1 MTEFTVTGIRYQF
14 PAELT
19 YEERTEAAKQYVASL
34 QKGTPVVLVAEP
46 ENPMDANA
54 IAVYID
60 YERMGYI
67 DKEETHVVRTLLDE
81 NQQCDALVERNDGHI
96 TLFVTIPGAA
106 EKAHVMNSRP
116 RILPASPLGEEV
128 RMPFTKAES
137 TLQLVAT
144 RLLKTELKQENLQE
158 LLKLSARYVSLLKLS
173 ICHDDCIWLNS
184 IRKKLDKVELLSK
197 EWAMTKEEA
206 ELLSDVYK
214 KVRACA
220 GDMHRTSDHWPERV
234 FKQHLNT
241 IRGDKAITGHLFNKY
256 CQTFLSG
263 KDFAEAD
270 KQRMNLELERLRLW
284 LQEMP
289 WSELRNPEDLDAM
302 ALKVNYLGLSRT
314 ELYDLFSVILLVEK
328 LDEIL
333 DGGSFSM
340 EEVTEQ
346 LLPIFYND
354 RVAVRDFLSNCLNR
368 KPQEITKQVYEL
380 VQKRVISDISA
391 HRPLWQVLH
400 DYDIYEKTESNWND
414 QLKKE
419 SIRNK
424 K

>member
-67 DKEETHVVRTLLDE
+67 DKEETPMVHTLLDE

-96 TLFVTIPGAA
+96 TLFLTIPGAA
-106 EKAHVMNSRP
+106 EKPHVMNSRP
-116 RILPASPLGEEV
+116 RILPPSPLGEEV

-144 RLLKTELKQENLQE
+144 RLLKTEPKQENLQQ
-158 LLKLSARYVSLLKLS
+158 LLSLSARYVSLLKLS
-173 ICHDDCIWLNS
+173 ICHDDCVWLNS
-184 IRKKLDKVELLSK
+184 IRKKLDKVNLLSR
-197 EWAMTKEEA
+197 EWTMTKEQA
-206 ELLSDVYK
+206 DTLNDIYK

-234 FKQHLNT
+234 FKQQLST
-241 IRGDKAITGHLFNKY
+241 IRGDKSITGHLFSKY

-270 KQRMNLELERLRLW
+270 KQKMNLELERLHLW

-289 WSELRNPEDLDAM
+289 WSELRNPADLDAM

-314 ELYDLFSVILLVEK
+314 ELYDLFCVILIVEK

-333 DGGSFSM
+333 DGGSFCM

-346 LLPIFYND
+346 LLPIFYNNKA
-354 RVAVRDFLSNCLNR
+354 AVRDFLSNCLRMKSTQITEMVNR
-368 KPQEITKQVYEL
+368 L
-380 VQKRVISDISA
+380 VKDRVISDQSKG
-391 HRPLWQVLH
+391 RDLWQVLH
-400 DYDIYEKTESNWND
+400 DYGIYTKTESNWNMRV
-414 QLKKE
+414 K
-419 SIRNK
+419 
-424 K
+424 

>member
-14 PAELT
+14 PSELT
-19 YEERTEAAKQYVASL
+19 YEERTEAARQYVASL
-34 QKGTPVVLVAEP
+34 RKGTPVVLVAEP

-67 DKEETHVVRTLLDE
+67 DKEETPMVHTLLDE

-96 TLFVTIPGAA
+96 TLFLTIPGAA
-106 EKAHVMNSRP
+106 EKPHVMNSRP
-116 RILPASPLGEEV
+116 RILPPSPLGEEV

-144 RLLKTELKQENLQE
+144 RLLKTEPKQENLQQ
-158 LLKLSARYVSLLKLS
+158 LLSLSARYVSLLKLS
-173 ICHDDCIWLNS
+173 ICHDDCVWLNS
-184 IRKKLDKVELLSK
+184 IRKKLDKVNLLSR
-197 EWAMTKEEA
+197 EWTMTKEQA
-206 ELLSDVYK
+206 DTLNDVYK

-234 FKQHLNT
+234 FKQQLST
-241 IRGDKAITGHLFNKY
+241 IRGDKSITGHLFSKY

-270 KQRMNLELERLRLW
+270 KQKMNLELERLHLW

-289 WSELRNPEDLDAM
+289 WSELRNPADLDAM

-314 ELYDLFSVILLVEK
+314 ELYDLFCVILIVEK

-333 DGGSFSM
+333 DGGSFCM

-346 LLPIFYND
+346 LLPIFYNNKA
-354 RVAVRDFLSNCLNR
+354 AVRDFLSNCLRMKSTQITDMVNR
-368 KPQEITKQVYEL
+368 L
-380 VQKRVISDISA
+380 VKDRVISDQSKG
-391 HRPLWQVLH
+391 RDLWQVLH
-400 DYDIYEKTESNWND
+400 DYGIYTKTESNWNMRV
-414 QLKKE
+414 K
-419 SIRNK
+419 
-424 K
+424 

>member
-314 ELYDLFSVILLVEK
+314 ELYDLFSVNLLVEK

-340 EEVTEQ
+340 EEVTGQ

-354 RVAVRDFLSNCLNR
+354 RVAVRDFLSNCLKMKSTQITDMVNR
-368 KPQEITKQVYEL
+368 L
-380 VQKRVISDISA
+380 VKDRVISDQSKG
-391 HRPLWQVLH
+391 RDLWQVLH
-400 DYDIYEKTESNWND
+400 DYGIYTKTESNWNMRV
-414 QLKKE
+414 K
-419 SIRNK
+419 
-424 K
+424 

>member
-14 PAELT
+14 PSELT

-67 DKEETHVVRTLLDE
+67 DKEETPMVHTLLDE

-96 TLFVTIPGAA
+96 TLFLTIPGAA
-106 EKAHVMNSRP
+106 EKPHVMNSRP
-116 RILPASPLGEEV
+116 RILPPSPLGEEV

-144 RLLKTELKQENLQE
+144 RLLKTEPKQENLQQ
-158 LLKLSARYVSLLKLS
+158 LLSLSARYVSLLKLS
-173 ICHDDCIWLNS
+173 ICHDDCVWLNS
-184 IRKKLDKVELLSK
+184 IRKKLDKVNLLSR
-197 EWAMTKEEA
+197 EWTMTKEQA
-206 ELLSDVYK
+206 DTLNDIYK

-234 FKQHLNT
+234 FKQQLST
-241 IRGDKAITGHLFNKY
+241 IRGDKSITGHLFSKY

-270 KQRMNLELERLRLW
+270 KQKMNLELERLHLW

-289 WSELRNPEDLDAM
+289 WSELRNPADLDAM

-314 ELYDLFSVILLVEK
+314 ELYDLFCVILIVEK
-328 LDEIL
+328 LDETL
-333 DGGSFSM
+333 DGGSFCM

-346 LLPIFYND
+346 LLPIFYNNKA
-354 RVAVRDFLSNCLNR
+354 AVRDFLSNCLRMKSTQITEMVNR
-368 KPQEITKQVYEL
+368 L
-380 VQKRVISDISA
+380 VKDRVISDQSKG
-391 HRPLWQVLH
+391 RDLWQVLH
-400 DYDIYEKTESNWND
+400 DYGIYTKTESNWNMRV
-414 QLKKE
+414 K
-419 SIRNK
+419 
-424 K
+424 

>member
-14 PAELT
+14 PAEWS

-67 DKEETHVVRTLLDE
+67 DKEETPMVHTLLDE

-96 TLFVTIPGAA
+96 TLFLTIPGAA
-106 EKAHVMNSRP
+106 EKPHVMNSRP
-116 RILPASPLGEEV
+116 RILPPSPLGEEV

-144 RLLKTELKQENLQE
+144 RLLKTEPKQENLQQ
-158 LLKLSARYVSLLKLS
+158 LLSLSARYVSLLKLS
-173 ICHDDCIWLNS
+173 ICHDDCVWLNS
-184 IRKKLDKVELLSK
+184 IRKKLDKVNLLSR
-197 EWAMTKEEA
+197 EWTMTKEQA
-206 ELLSDVYK
+206 DTLNDIYK

-234 FKQHLNT
+234 FKQQLST
-241 IRGDKAITGHLFNKY
+241 IRGDKSITGHLFSKY

-270 KQRMNLELERLRLW
+270 KQKMNLELERLHLW

-289 WSELRNPEDLDAM
+289 WSELRNPADLDAM

-314 ELYDLFSVILLVEK
+314 ELYDLFCVILIVEK
-328 LDEIL
+328 LDETL

-346 LLPIFYND
+346 LLPIFYNNKA
-354 RVAVRDFLSNCLNR
+354 AVRDFLSNCLRMKSTQITDMVNR
-368 KPQEITKQVYEL
+368 L
-380 VQKRVISDISA
+380 VKDRVISDQSKG
-391 HRPLWQVLH
+391 RDLWQVLH
-400 DYDIYEKTESNWND
+400 DYGIYTKTESNWNMRV
-414 QLKKE
+414 K
-419 SIRNK
+419 
-424 K
+424 

>member
-67 DKEETHVVRTLLDE
+67 DKEETPMVHTLLDE

-96 TLFVTIPGAA
+96 TLFLTIPGAA
-106 EKAHVMNSRP
+106 EKPHVMNSRP
-116 RILPASPLGEEV
+116 RILPPSPLGEEV

-144 RLLKTELKQENLQE
+144 RLLKTEPKQENLQQ
-158 LLKLSARYVSLLKLS
+158 LLSLSARYVSLLKLS
-173 ICHDDCIWLNS
+173 ICHDDCVWLNS
-184 IRKKLDKVELLSK
+184 IRKKLDKVNLLSR
-197 EWAMTKEEA
+197 EWTMTKEQA
-206 ELLSDVYK
+206 DTLNDIYK

-234 FKQHLNT
+234 FKQQLST
-241 IRGDKAITGHLFNKY
+241 IRGDKSITGHLFSKY

-270 KQRMNLELERLRLW
+270 KQKMNLELERLHLW

-289 WSELRNPEDLDAM
+289 WSELRNPADLDAM

-314 ELYDLFSVILLVEK
+314 ELYDLFCVILIVEK
-328 LDEIL
+328 LDETL

-346 LLPIFYND
+346 LLPIFYNNKA
-354 RVAVRDFLSNCLNR
+354 AVRDFLSNCLRMKSTQITEMVNR
-368 KPQEITKQVYEL
+368 L
-380 VQKRVISDISA
+380 VKDRVISDQSKG
-391 HRPLWQVLH
+391 RDLWQVLH
-400 DYDIYEKTESNWND
+400 DYGIYTKTESNWNMRV
-414 QLKKE
+414 K
-419 SIRNK
+419 
-424 K
+424 

>member
-14 PAELT
+14 PAELS

-60 YERMGYI
+60 YERIGYI
-67 DKEETHVVRTLLDE
+67 DKEETPVVHTLLDE

-96 TLFVTIPGAA
+96 TLFLTIPGAT
-106 EKAHVMNSRP
+106 EKPHVMNSRP
-116 RILPASPLGEEV
+116 RILPPSPLGEEV

-144 RLLKTELKQENLQE
+144 RLLKTEQKQENLQE
-158 LLKLSARYVSLLKLS
+158 LLRLSARYVSLLKLS
-173 ICHDDCIWLNS
+173 ICHDDCVWLNS
-184 IRKKLDKVELLSK
+184 IRKKLDKLNLLSK
-197 EWAMTKEEA
+197 EWTMTKEQA
-206 ELLSDVYK
+206 DTLNDIYIT
-214 KVRACA
+214 VRACA

-234 FKQHLNT
+234 FRQQLST
-241 IRGDKAITGHLFNKY
+241 IRSDKSLTHHLFGKY

-270 KQRMNLELERLRLW
+270 KQQMNLELERLRLW
-284 LQEMP
+284 LQELP
-289 WSELRNPEDLDAM
+289 WSELRNPADLDAM

-314 ELYDLFSVILLVEK
+314 ELYDLFCVILIVEQ
-328 LDEIL
+328 LDERL

-340 EEVTEQ
+340 EEVAER

-354 RVAVRDFLSNCLNR
+354 KAAVRDFLSTCLRMKSTQITDVVNR
-368 KPQEITKQVYEL
+368 L
-380 VQKRVISDISA
+380 VKERVISDRSKG
-391 HRPLWQVLH
+391 RDLWQVLH
-400 DYDIYEKTESNWND
+400 DYGIYDKTESNWNMRV
-414 QLKKE
+414 K
-419 SIRNK
+419 
-424 K
+424 

>member
-14 PAELT
+14 PSELT

-34 QKGTPVVLVAEP
+34 RKGTPVVLVAEP

-67 DKEETHVVRTLLDE
+67 DKEETPMVHTLLDE

-96 TLFVTIPGAA
+96 TLFLTIPGAA
-106 EKAHVMNSRP
+106 EKPHVMNSRP
-116 RILPASPLGEEV
+116 RILPPSPLGEEV

-144 RLLKTELKQENLQE
+144 RLLKTEPKQENLQQ
-158 LLKLSARYVSLLKLS
+158 LLSLSARYVSLLKLS
-173 ICHDDCIWLNS
+173 ICHDDCVWLNS
-184 IRKKLDKVELLSK
+184 IRKKLDKVSLLSG
-197 EWAMTKEEA
+197 EWTMTKEQA
-206 ELLSDVYK
+206 DTLNDIYK

-234 FKQHLNT
+234 FKQQLST
-241 IRGDKAITGHLFNKY
+241 IRGDKSITGHLFSKY

-270 KQRMNLELERLRLW
+270 KQRMNLELERLHLW

-289 WSELRNPEDLDAM
+289 WSELRNPADLDAM

-314 ELYDLFSVILLVEK
+314 ELYDLFCVILIVEK

-333 DGGSFSM
+333 DGGSFCM
-340 EEVTEQ
+340 EEVTGQ
-346 LLPIFYND
+346 LLPIFYNNKA
-354 RVAVRDFLSNCLNR
+354 AVRDFLSNCLRMKSTQITDMVNR
-368 KPQEITKQVYEL
+368 L
-380 VQKRVISDISA
+380 VKDRVISDQSKG
-391 HRPLWQVLH
+391 RDLWQVLH
-400 DYDIYEKTESNWND
+400 DYGIYTKTESNWNMRV
-414 QLKKE
+414 K
-419 SIRNK
+419 
-424 K
+424 

>member
-14 PAELT
+14 PSELT
-19 YEERTEAAKQYVASL
+19 YEERTEAARQYVASL
-34 QKGTPVVLVAEP
+34 RKGTPVVLVAEP

-67 DKEETHVVRTLLDE
+67 DKEETPMVHTLLDE

-96 TLFVTIPGAA
+96 TLFLTIPGAA
-106 EKAHVMNSRP
+106 EKPHVMNSRP
-116 RILPASPLGEEV
+116 RILPPSPLGEEV

-144 RLLKTELKQENLQE
+144 RLLKTEPKQENLQQ
-158 LLKLSARYVSLLKLS
+158 LLSLSARYVSLLKLS
-173 ICHDDCIWLNS
+173 ICHDDCVWLNS
-184 IRKKLDKVELLSK
+184 IRKKLDKVNLLSR
-197 EWAMTKEEA
+197 EWTMTKEQA
-206 ELLSDVYK
+206 DTLNDIYK

-234 FKQHLNT
+234 FKQQLST
-241 IRGDKAITGHLFNKY
+241 IRGDKSITGHLFSKY

-270 KQRMNLELERLRLW
+270 KQKMNLELERLHLW

-289 WSELRNPEDLDAM
+289 WSELRNPADLDAM

-314 ELYDLFSVILLVEK
+314 ELYDLFCVILIVEK
-328 LDEIL
+328 LDETL
-333 DGGSFSM
+333 DGGSFSV
-340 EEVTEQ
+340 EEVTGQ
-346 LLPIFYND
+346 LLPIFYNNKA
-354 RVAVRDFLSNCLNR
+354 AVRDFLGNCLR
-368 KPQEITKQVYEL
+368 MKSTQITDMVNSL
-380 VQKRVISDISA
+380 VKDRVISDQSKG
-391 HRPLWQVLH
+391 RDLWQVLH
-400 DYDIYEKTESNWND
+400 DYGIYTKTESNWNMRV
-414 QLKKE
+414 K
-419 SIRNK
+419 
-424 K
+424 

>member
-14 PAELT
+14 PAEMS
-19 YEERTEAAKQYVASL
+19 YEERTEAAKQYVAGL

-67 DKEETHVVRTLLDE
+67 DKEETPVVHTLLDE

-96 TLFVTIPGAA
+96 TLFLTIPGAA
-106 EKAHVMNSRP
+106 EKPHVMNSRP
-116 RILPASPLGEEV
+116 RILPPSPLGEEV

-144 RLLKTELKQENLQE
+144 RLLKTGPKQENLQQ
-158 LLKLSARYVSLLKLS
+158 LLSLSARYVSLLKLS
-173 ICHDDCIWLNS
+173 ICHDDCVWLNS
-184 IRKKLDKVELLSK
+184 IRKKLDNVEQLSK
-197 EWAMTKEEA
+197 EWAMTKAEA
-206 ELLSDVYK
+206 ELLADVCK

-220 GDMHRTSDHWPERV
+220 GDMHRTSEHWPERV
-234 FKQHLNT
+234 FIQQLNT
-241 IRGDKAITGHLFNKY
+241 IRDDKAITNHLYAKY

-263 KDFAEAD
+263 KDFGEAD
-270 KQRMNLELERLRLW
+270 KQKMNLELERLRLW

-314 ELYDLFSVILLVEK
+314 ELYDLYCVILIVER
-328 LDEIL
+328 LDETL

-346 LLPIFYND
+346 LLPIFYSNK
-354 RVAVRDFLSNCLNR
+354 VAVRDFLSNCLRMKSTHITDMVNR
-368 KPQEITKQVYEL
+368 L
-380 VQKRVISDISA
+380 VKDRVISDQSKG
-391 HRPLWQVLH
+391 RDLWQVLH
-400 DYDIYEKTESNWND
+400 DYGIYTKTESNWNMRV
-414 QLKKE
+414 K
-419 SIRNK
+419 
-424 K
+424 

>member
-14 PAELT
+14 PSELT
-19 YEERTEAAKQYVASL
+19 YEERTEAARQYVASL

-60 YERMGYI
+60 YERIGYI
-67 DKEETHVVRTLLDE
+67 DKEETPVVHTLLDE

-96 TLFVTIPGAA
+96 TLFLTIPGAA
-106 EKAHVMNSRP
+106 EKPHVMNSRP
-116 RILPASPLGEEV
+116 RILPPSPLGEEV

-144 RLLKTELKQENLQE
+144 RLLKTEPKQENLQQ
-158 LLKLSARYVSLLKLS
+158 LLSLSARYVSLLKLS
-173 ICHDDCIWLNS
+173 ICHDDCVWLNS
-184 IRKKLDKVELLSK
+184 IRKKLDKVNLLSR
-197 EWAMTKEEA
+197 EWTMTKEQA
-206 ELLSDVYK
+206 DTLNDIYK

-234 FKQHLNT
+234 FKQQLST
-241 IRGDKAITGHLFNKY
+241 IRGDKSITGHLFSKY

-270 KQRMNLELERLRLW
+270 KQKMNLELERLHLW

-289 WSELRNPEDLDAM
+289 WSELRNPADLDAM

-314 ELYDLFSVILLVEK
+314 ELYDLFCVILIVEK
-328 LDEIL
+328 LDETL
-333 DGGSFSM
+333 DGGSFCM
-340 EEVTEQ
+340 EEVTGQ
-346 LLPIFYND
+346 LLPIFYNNKA
-354 RVAVRDFLSNCLNR
+354 AVRDFLSNCLRMKSTQITDMVNR
-368 KPQEITKQVYEL
+368 L
-380 VQKRVISDISA
+380 VKDRVISDQSKG
-391 HRPLWQVLH
+391 RDLWQVLH
-400 DYDIYEKTESNWND
+400 DYGIYTKTESNWNMRV
-414 QLKKE
+414 K
-419 SIRNK
+419 
-424 K
+424 

>member
-60 YERMGYI
+60 YERIGYI
-67 DKEETHVVRTLLDE
+67 DKEETPVVHTLLDE

-116 RILPASPLGEEV
+116 RILPPSPLGEEV

-173 ICHDDCIWLNS
+173 ICHDDCVWLNS
-184 IRKKLDKVELLSK
+184 IRKKLDKLNLLSK
-197 EWAMTKEEA
+197 EWTMTQQQA
-206 ELLSDVYK
+206 DTLDDIYT

-234 FKQHLNT
+234 FKQQLST
-241 IRGDKAITGHLFNKY
+241 IRSDKSMTHHLFGKY

-270 KQRMNLELERLRLW
+270 KQQMNLELERLRLW
-284 LQEMP
+284 LQELP
-289 WSELRNPEDLDAM
+289 WSELRNPADLDDM

-314 ELYDLFSVILLVEK
+314 ELYDLFCVILIVEQ
-328 LDEIL
+328 LDERL

-340 EEVTEQ
+340 EEVAER

-354 RVAVRDFLSNCLNR
+354 KAAVRDFLSTCLRMKSTQITDVVNR
-368 KPQEITKQVYEL
+368 L
-380 VQKRVISDISA
+380 VKERVISDRSKG
-391 HRPLWQVLH
+391 RDLWQVLH
-400 DYDIYEKTESNWND
+400 DYGIYDKTESNWNMRV
-414 QLKKE
+414 K
-419 SIRNK
+419 
-424 K
+424 

>member
-14 PAELT
+14 PSELT
-19 YEERTEAAKQYVASL
+19 YEERTEAARQYVASL

-60 YERMGYI
+60 YERIGYI
-67 DKEETHVVRTLLDE
+67 DKEETPVVHTLLDE

-96 TLFVTIPGAA
+96 TLFLTIPGAA
-106 EKAHVMNSRP
+106 EKPHVMNSRP
-116 RILPASPLGEEV
+116 RILPPSPLGEEV

-144 RLLKTELKQENLQE
+144 RLLKTEPKQENLQQ
-158 LLKLSARYVSLLKLS
+158 LLSLSARYVSLLKLS
-173 ICHDDCIWLNS
+173 ICHDDCVWLNS
-184 IRKKLDKVELLSK
+184 IRKKLDKVNLLSR
-197 EWAMTKEEA
+197 EWTMTKEQA
-206 ELLSDVYK
+206 DTLNDIYK

-234 FKQHLNT
+234 FKQQLST
-241 IRGDKAITGHLFNKY
+241 IRGDKSITGHLFSKY

-270 KQRMNLELERLRLW
+270 KQKMNLELERLHLW

-289 WSELRNPEDLDAM
+289 WSELRNPADLDAM

-314 ELYDLFSVILLVEK
+314 ELYDLFCVILIVEK
-328 LDEIL
+328 LDETL
-333 DGGSFSM
+333 DGGSFCM
-340 EEVTEQ
+340 EEVTGQ
-346 LLPIFYND
+346 LLPIFYNNKA
-354 RVAVRDFLSNCLNR
+354 AVRDFLSNCLKMKSTQITEMVNR
-368 KPQEITKQVYEL
+368 L
-380 VQKRVISDISA
+380 VKDRVISDQSKG
-391 HRPLWQVLH
+391 RDLWQVLH
-400 DYDIYEKTESNWND
+400 DYGIYTKTESNWNMRV
-414 QLKKE
+414 K
-419 SIRNK
+419 
-424 K
+424 

>member
-1 MTEFTVTGIRYQF
+1 MTYD
-14 PAELT
+14 
-19 YEERTEAAKQYVASL
+19 ERTEAAKKYVAGL

-67 DKEETHVVRTLLDE
+67 DKEETHEVRMLLDE

-96 TLFVTIPGAA
+96 TLFVTVPGAA
-106 EKAHVMNSRP
+106 EKTHVMNSRP

-144 RLLKTELKQENLQE
+144 RLLKTEPKQENLQE
-158 LLKLSARYVSLLKLS
+158 LLKLSGRYVSLLKLS
-173 ICHDDCIWLNS
+173 ICHDDCVWLNS
-184 IRKKLDKVELLSK
+184 IRKKMDKLLPLSK
-197 EWAMTKEEA
+197 EWGMTKEQTTQ
-206 ELLSDVYK
+206 LSDTYK

-234 FKQHLNT
+234 FKQQLNT
-241 IRGDKAITGHLFNKY
+241 IRADKSITNHLYAKY
-256 CQTFLSG
+256 CQTFLAG
-263 KDFAEAD
+263 KDFDEAD
-270 KQRMNLELERLRLW
+270 KQKMNLELERLRLW

-289 WSELRNPEDLDAM
+289 WSELRNHKDLDAM

-314 ELYDLFSVILLVEK
+314 ELYDIFGVILLVEK
-328 LDEIL
+328 LDDIL
-333 DGGSFSM
+333 DGGSFNI
-340 EEVTEQ
+340 EEVTGQ
-346 LLPIFYND
+346 LLPIFYGD
-354 RVAVRDFLSNCLNR
+354 RAAVKDFLQNCLIM
-368 KPQEITKQVYEL
+368 KPTEITSLVYDL
-380 VQKRVISDISA
+380 VQKRVISDKSFQ
-391 HRPLWQVLH
+391 RPLWQVLH
-400 DYDIYEKTESNWND
+400 DYSIYDRTEANWND

-419 SIRNK
+419 SIKNK
-424 K
+424 KKS

>member
-60 YERMGYI
+60 YERIGYI
-67 DKEETHVVRTLLDE
+67 DKEETPVVHTLLDE

-116 RILPASPLGEEV
+116 RILPPSPLGEEV

-144 RLLKTELKQENLQE
+144 RLLKTEPKQENLQE
-158 LLKLSARYVSLLKLS
+158 LLRLSARYVSLLKLS
-173 ICHDDCIWLNS
+173 ICHDDCVWLNS
-184 IRKKLDKVELLSK
+184 IRKKLDKLNLLSK
-197 EWAMTKEEA
+197 EWTMTQQQA
-206 ELLSDVYK
+206 DTLDDIYT

-234 FKQHLNT
+234 FKQQLST
-241 IRGDKAITGHLFNKY
+241 IRSDKSMTHHLFGKY

-270 KQRMNLELERLRLW
+270 KQQMNLELERLRLW
-284 LQEMP
+284 LQELP
-289 WSELRNPEDLDAM
+289 WSELRNPADLDDM

-314 ELYDLFSVILLVEK
+314 ELYDLFCVILIVEQ
-328 LDEIL
+328 LDERL

-340 EEVTEQ
+340 EEVAER

-354 RVAVRDFLSNCLNR
+354 KAAVRDFLSTCLRMKSTQITDVVNR
-368 KPQEITKQVYEL
+368 L
-380 VQKRVISDISA
+380 VKERVISDRSKG
-391 HRPLWQVLH
+391 RDLWQVLH
-400 DYDIYEKTESNWND
+400 DYGIYDKTESNWNMRV
-414 QLKKE
+414 K
-419 SIRNK
+419 
-424 K
+424 

>member
-14 PAELT
+14 PSELT
-19 YEERTEAAKQYVASL
+19 YEERTEAARQYVASL

-67 DKEETHVVRTLLDE
+67 DKEETPMVHTLLDE

-96 TLFVTIPGAA
+96 TLFLTIPGAA
-106 EKAHVMNSRP
+106 EKPHVMNSRP
-116 RILPASPLGEEV
+116 RILPPSPLGEEV

-144 RLLKTELKQENLQE
+144 RLLKTEPKQENLQQ
-158 LLKLSARYVSLLKLS
+158 LLSLSARYVSLLKLS
-173 ICHDDCIWLNS
+173 ICHDDCVWLNS
-184 IRKKLDKVELLSK
+184 IRKKLDKVNLLSR
-197 EWAMTKEEA
+197 EWTMTKEQA
-206 ELLSDVYK
+206 DTLNDIYK

-234 FKQHLNT
+234 FKQQLST
-241 IRGDKAITGHLFNKY
+241 IRGDKSITGHLFSKY

-270 KQRMNLELERLRLW
+270 KQKMNLELERLHLW

-289 WSELRNPEDLDAM
+289 WSELRNPADLDAM

-314 ELYDLFSVILLVEK
+314 ELYDLFCVILIVEK
-328 LDEIL
+328 LDETL
-333 DGGSFSM
+333 DGGSFCM
-340 EEVTEQ
+340 EEVTGQ
-346 LLPIFYND
+346 LLPIFYNNKA
-354 RVAVRDFLSNCLNR
+354 AVRDFLSNCLRMKSTQITDMVNR
-368 KPQEITKQVYEL
+368 L
-380 VQKRVISDISA
+380 VRDRVISDQSKG
-391 HRPLWQVLH
+391 RDLWQVLH
-400 DYDIYEKTESNWND
+400 DYGIYTKTESNWNMRV
-414 QLKKE
+414 K
-419 SIRNK
+419 
-424 K
+424 

>member
-67 DKEETHVVRTLLDE
+67 DKEETPMVHTLLDE

-96 TLFVTIPGAA
+96 TLFLTIPGAA
-106 EKAHVMNSRP
+106 EKPHVMNSRP
-116 RILPASPLGEEV
+116 RILPPSPLGEEV

-144 RLLKTELKQENLQE
+144 RLLKTEPKQENLQQ
-158 LLKLSARYVSLLKLS
+158 LLTLSARYVSLLKLS
-173 ICHDDCIWLNS
+173 ICHDDCVWLNS
-184 IRKKLDKVELLSK
+184 IRKKLDKVNLLSR
-197 EWAMTKEEA
+197 EWTMTKEQA
-206 ELLSDVYK
+206 DTLNDIYK

-234 FKQHLNT
+234 FKQQLST
-241 IRGDKAITGHLFNKY
+241 IRGDKSITGHLFSKY

-270 KQRMNLELERLRLW
+270 KQKMNLELERLHLW

-289 WSELRNPEDLDAM
+289 WSELRNPADLDAM

-314 ELYDLFSVILLVEK
+314 ELYDLFCVILIVEK
-328 LDEIL
+328 LDETL
-333 DGGSFSM
+333 DGGSFCM

-346 LLPIFYND
+346 LLPIFYNNKA
-354 RVAVRDFLSNCLNR
+354 AVRDFLSNCLRMKSTQITEMVNR
-368 KPQEITKQVYEL
+368 L
-380 VQKRVISDISA
+380 VKDRVISDQSKG
-391 HRPLWQVLH
+391 RDLWQVLH
-400 DYDIYEKTESNWND
+400 DYGIYTKTESNWNMRV
-414 QLKKE
+414 K
-419 SIRNK
+419 
-424 K
+424 

>member
-67 DKEETHVVRTLLDE
+67 DKEETPMVHTLLDE

-96 TLFVTIPGAA
+96 TLFLTIPGAA
-106 EKAHVMNSRP
+106 EKPHVMNSRP
-116 RILPASPLGEEV
+116 RILPPSPLGEEV

-144 RLLKTELKQENLQE
+144 RLLKTEPKQENLQQ
-158 LLKLSARYVSLLKLS
+158 LLSLSARYVSLLKLS
-173 ICHDDCIWLNS
+173 ICHDDCVWLNS
-184 IRKKLDKVELLSK
+184 IRKKLDKVNLLSR
-197 EWAMTKEEA
+197 EWTMTKEQA
-206 ELLSDVYK
+206 DTLNDIYK

-234 FKQHLNT
+234 FKQQLST
-241 IRGDKAITGHLFNKY
+241 IRGDKSITGHLFSKY

-270 KQRMNLELERLRLW
+270 KQKMNLELERLHLW

-289 WSELRNPEDLDAM
+289 WSELRNPADLDAM

-314 ELYDLFSVILLVEK
+314 ELYDLFCVILIVEK
-328 LDEIL
+328 LDETL
-333 DGGSFSM
+333 DGGSFCM

-346 LLPIFYND
+346 LLPIFYNNKA
-354 RVAVRDFLSNCLNR
+354 AVRDFLSNCLRMKSTQITDMVNR
-368 KPQEITKQVYEL
+368 L
-380 VQKRVISDISA
+380 VKDRVISDQSKG
-391 HRPLWQVLH
+391 RDLWQVLH
-400 DYDIYEKTESNWND
+400 DYGIYTKTESNWNMRV
-414 QLKKE
+414 K
-419 SIRNK
+419 
-424 K
+424 

>member
-60 YERMGYI
+60 YERIGYI
-67 DKEETHVVRTLLDE
+67 DKEETPVVHTLLDE

-96 TLFVTIPGAA
+96 TLFLTIPGAA

-116 RILPASPLGEEV
+116 RILPPSPLGEEV

-173 ICHDDCIWLNS
+173 ICHDDCVWLNS
-184 IRKKLDKVELLSK
+184 IRKKLDKLNLLSK
-197 EWAMTKEEA
+197 EWTMTQQQA
-206 ELLSDVYK
+206 DTLDDIYT

-234 FKQHLNT
+234 FKQQLST
-241 IRGDKAITGHLFNKY
+241 IRSDKSMTHHLFGKY

-270 KQRMNLELERLRLW
+270 KQQMNLELERLRLW
-284 LQEMP
+284 LQELP
-289 WSELRNPEDLDAM
+289 WSELRNPADLDDM

-314 ELYDLFSVILLVEK
+314 ELYDLFCVILIVEQ
-328 LDEIL
+328 LDERL

-340 EEVTEQ
+340 EEVAER

-354 RVAVRDFLSNCLNR
+354 KAAVRDFLSTCLRMKSTQITDVVNR
-368 KPQEITKQVYEL
+368 L
-380 VQKRVISDISA
+380 VKERVISDRSKG
-391 HRPLWQVLH
+391 RDLWQVLH
-400 DYDIYEKTESNWND
+400 DYGIYDKTESNWNMRV
-414 QLKKE
+414 K
-419 SIRNK
+419 
-424 K
+424 

>member
-14 PAELT
+14 PADMT
-19 YEERTEAAKQYVASL
+19 YDERTEAAKKYVAGL

-67 DKEETHVVRTLLDE
+67 DKEETHEVRMLLDE

-106 EKAHVMNSRP
+106 EKTHVMNSRP

-144 RLLKTELKQENLQE
+144 RLLKTEPKQENLQE
-158 LLKLSARYVSLLKLS
+158 LLKLSVRYVSLLKLS
-173 ICHDDCIWLNS
+173 ICHDDCVWLNS
-184 IRKKLDKVELLSK
+184 IRKKMDKMQLLSK
-197 EWAMTKEEA
+197 EWGMTKGEA
-206 ELLSDVYK
+206 ELLADVIK

-234 FKQHLNT
+234 FKQQLNT
-241 IRGDKAITGHLFNKY
+241 IRADKSITNHLYARY
-256 CQTFLSG
+256 CQTFLGG
-263 KDFAEAD
+263 KDFEEAD
-270 KQRMNLELERLRLW
+270 QMKMNLELERLRLW
-284 LQEMP
+284 LEEMP
-289 WSELRNPEDLDAM
+289 WSELRTPKDLDTM
-302 ALKVNYLGLSRT
+302 ALKVNYLGLSRQEIY
-314 ELYDLFSVILLVEK
+314 ELYSVLLLVEK
-328 LDEIL
+328 LDDIL

-340 EEVTEQ
+340 EEVSEQ
-346 LLPIFYND
+346 LLPIFYSN
-354 RVAVRDFLSNCLNR
+354 RAAVKDFLQNCLKMKQR
-368 KPQEITKQVYEL
+368 QITDMVKRL
-380 VQKRVISDISA
+380 VENRVISDQSKG
-391 HRPLWQVLH
+391 RDLWSILH
-400 DYDIYEKTESNWND
+400 DYGIYTKTEANWNMRI
-414 QLKKE
+414 K
-419 SIRNK
+419 
-424 K
+424 

>member
-60 YERMGYI
+60 YERIGYI
-67 DKEETHVVRTLLDE
+67 DKEETPVVHTLLDE

-116 RILPASPLGEEV
+116 RILPPSPLGEEV

-173 ICHDDCIWLNS
+173 ICHDDCVWLNS
-184 IRKKLDKVELLSK
+184 IRKKLDKLNLLSK
-197 EWAMTKEEA
+197 EWTMTQQQA
-206 ELLSDVYK
+206 DTLDDIYT

-234 FKQHLNT
+234 FKQQLST
-241 IRGDKAITGHLFNKY
+241 IRSDKSMTHHLFGKY

-270 KQRMNLELERLRLW
+270 KQQMNLELERLRLW
-284 LQEMP
+284 LQELP
-289 WSELRNPEDLDAM
+289 WSELRNPADLDDM

-314 ELYDLFSVILLVEK
+314 ELYDLFCVILIVEQ
-328 LDEIL
+328 LDERL

-340 EEVTEQ
+340 EEVAER

-354 RVAVRDFLSNCLNR
+354 KAAVRDFLSTCLRMKSTQITDVVNR
-368 KPQEITKQVYEL
+368 L
-380 VQKRVISDISA
+380 VKERVISDRSKG
-391 HRPLWQVLH
+391 RDLWQVLH
-400 DYDIYEKTESNWND
+400 DYGIYDKTESNWNIWV
-414 QLKKE
+414 K
-419 SIRNK
+419 
-424 K
+424 

>member
-67 DKEETHVVRTLLDE
+67 DKEETPMVHTLLDE

-96 TLFVTIPGAA
+96 TLFLTIPGAA
-106 EKAHVMNSRP
+106 EKPHVMNSRP
-116 RILPASPLGEEV
+116 RILPPSPLGEEV

-144 RLLKTELKQENLQE
+144 RLLKTEPKQENLQQ
-158 LLKLSARYVSLLKLS
+158 LLSLSARYVSLLKLS
-173 ICHDDCIWLNS
+173 ICHDDCVWLNS
-184 IRKKLDKVELLSK
+184 IRKKLDKVNLLSR
-197 EWAMTKEEA
+197 EWTMTKEQA
-206 ELLSDVYK
+206 DTLNDIYK

-234 FKQHLNT
+234 FKQQLST
-241 IRGDKAITGHLFNKY
+241 IRGDKSITGHLFSKY

-270 KQRMNLELERLRLW
+270 KQKMNLELERLHLW

-289 WSELRNPEDLDAM
+289 WSELRNPADLDAM

-314 ELYDLFSVILLVEK
+314 ELYDLFCVILIVEK
-328 LDEIL
+328 LDETL
-333 DGGSFSM
+333 DGGSFCM

-346 LLPIFYND
+346 LLPIFYNNKA
-354 RVAVRDFLSNCLNR
+354 AVRDFLSSCLRMKSTQITEMVNR
-368 KPQEITKQVYEL
+368 L
-380 VQKRVISDISA
+380 VKDRVISDQSKG
-391 HRPLWQVLH
+391 RDLWQVLH
-400 DYDIYEKTESNWND
+400 DYGIYTKTESNWNMRV
-414 QLKKE
+414 K
-419 SIRNK
+419 
-424 K
+424 

>member
-67 DKEETHVVRTLLDE
+67 DKEETPMVHTLLDE

-96 TLFVTIPGAA
+96 TLFLTIPGAA
-106 EKAHVMNSRP
+106 EKPHVMNSRP
-116 RILPASPLGEEV
+116 RILPPSPLGEEV

-144 RLLKTELKQENLQE
+144 RLLKTEPKQENLQQ
-158 LLKLSARYVSLLKLS
+158 LLTLSARYVSLLKLS
-173 ICHDDCIWLNS
+173 ICHDDCVWLNS
-184 IRKKLDKVELLSK
+184 IRKKLDKVNLLSR
-197 EWAMTKEEA
+197 EWTMTKEQA
-206 ELLSDVYK
+206 DTLNDIYK

-234 FKQHLNT
+234 FKQQLST
-241 IRGDKAITGHLFNKY
+241 IRGDKSITGHLFGKY

-270 KQRMNLELERLRLW
+270 KQKMNLELERLHLW

-289 WSELRNPEDLDAM
+289 WSELRNPADLDAM

-314 ELYDLFSVILLVEK
+314 ELYDLFCVILIVEK
-328 LDEIL
+328 LDETL
-333 DGGSFSM
+333 DGGSFCM
-340 EEVTEQ
+340 EEVTGQ
-346 LLPIFYND
+346 LLPIFYNNKA
-354 RVAVRDFLSNCLNR
+354 AVRDFLSNCLKMKSTQITDMVNR
-368 KPQEITKQVYEL
+368 L
-380 VQKRVISDISA
+380 VKDRVISDQSKG
-391 HRPLWQVLH
+391 RDLWQVLH
-400 DYDIYEKTESNWND
+400 DYGIYTKTESNWNMRV
-414 QLKKE
+414 K
-419 SIRNK
+419 
-424 K
+424 

>member
-60 YERMGYI
+60 YERIGYI
-67 DKEETHVVRTLLDE
+67 DKEETPVVHTLLDE

-116 RILPASPLGEEV
+116 RILPPSPLGEEV

-173 ICHDDCIWLNS
+173 ICHDDCVWLNS
-184 IRKKLDKVELLSK
+184 IRKKLDKLNLLSK
-197 EWAMTKEEA
+197 EWTMTQQQA
-206 ELLSDVYK
+206 DTLDDIYT

-234 FKQHLNT
+234 FKQQLST
-241 IRGDKAITGHLFNKY
+241 IRSNKSMTHHLFGKY

-270 KQRMNLELERLRLW
+270 KQQMNLELERLRLW
-284 LQEMP
+284 LQELP
-289 WSELRNPEDLDAM
+289 WSELRNPADLDDM

-314 ELYDLFSVILLVEK
+314 ELYDLFCVILIVEQ
-328 LDEIL
+328 LDERL

-340 EEVTEQ
+340 EEVAER

-354 RVAVRDFLSNCLNR
+354 KAAVRDFLSTCLRMKSTQITDVVNR
-368 KPQEITKQVYEL
+368 L
-380 VQKRVISDISA
+380 VKERVISDRSKG
-391 HRPLWQVLH
+391 RDLWQVLH
-400 DYDIYEKTESNWND
+400 DYGIYDKTESNWNMRV
-414 QLKKE
+414 K
-419 SIRNK
+419 
-424 K
+424 

>member
-14 PAELT
+14 PSELT

-67 DKEETHVVRTLLDE
+67 DKEETPMVHTLLDE

-96 TLFVTIPGAA
+96 TLFLTIPGAA
-106 EKAHVMNSRP
+106 EKPHVMNSRP
-116 RILPASPLGEEV
+116 RILPPSPLGEEV

-144 RLLKTELKQENLQE
+144 RLLKTEPKQENLQQ
-158 LLKLSARYVSLLKLS
+158 LLSLSARYVSLLKLS
-173 ICHDDCIWLNS
+173 ICHDDCVWLNS
-184 IRKKLDKVELLSK
+184 IRKKLDKVNLLSR
-197 EWAMTKEEA
+197 EWTMTKEQA
-206 ELLSDVYK
+206 DTLNDIYK

-234 FKQHLNT
+234 FKQQLST
-241 IRGDKAITGHLFNKY
+241 IRGDKSITGHLFSKY

-270 KQRMNLELERLRLW
+270 KQKMNLELERLHLW

-289 WSELRNPEDLDAM
+289 WSELRNPADLDAM

-314 ELYDLFSVILLVEK
+314 ELYDLFCVILIVEK
-328 LDEIL
+328 LDETL

-346 LLPIFYND
+346 LLPIFYNNKA
-354 RVAVRDFLSNCLNR
+354 AVRDFLSNCLR
-368 KPQEITKQVYEL
+368 MKSTQITDMVKRL
-380 VQKRVISDISA
+380 VKDRVISDQSKG
-391 HRPLWQVLH
+391 RDLWQVLH
-400 DYDIYEKTESNWND
+400 DYGIYTKTESNWNMRV
-414 QLKKE
+414 K
-419 SIRNK
+419 
-424 K
+424 

>member
-14 PAELT
+14 PSELT

-60 YERMGYI
+60 YERIGYI
-67 DKEETHVVRTLLDE
+67 DKEETPVVHTLLDE

-116 RILPASPLGEEV
+116 RILPPSPLGEEV

-173 ICHDDCIWLNS
+173 ICHDDCVWLNS
-184 IRKKLDKVELLSK
+184 IRKKLDKLNLLSK
-197 EWAMTKEEA
+197 EWTMTQQQA
-206 ELLSDVYK
+206 DTLDDIYT

-234 FKQHLNT
+234 FKQQLST
-241 IRGDKAITGHLFNKY
+241 IRSDKSMTHHLFGKY

-270 KQRMNLELERLRLW
+270 KQQMNLELERLRLW
-284 LQEMP
+284 LQELP
-289 WSELRNPEDLDAM
+289 WSELRNPADLDDM

-314 ELYDLFSVILLVEK
+314 ELYDLFCVILIVEQ
-328 LDEIL
+328 LDERL

-340 EEVTEQ
+340 EEVAER

-354 RVAVRDFLSNCLNR
+354 KAAVRDFLSTCLRMKSTQITDVVNR
-368 KPQEITKQVYEL
+368 L
-380 VQKRVISDISA
+380 VKERVISDRSKG
-391 HRPLWQVLH
+391 RDLWQVLH
-400 DYDIYEKTESNWND
+400 DYGIYDKTESNWNMRV
-414 QLKKE
+414 K
-419 SIRNK
+419 
-424 K
+424 

>member
-60 YERMGYI
+60 YERIGYI
-67 DKEETHVVRTLLDE
+67 DKEETPVVHTLLDE

-96 TLFVTIPGAA
+96 TLFLTIPGAT
-106 EKAHVMNSRP
+106 EKPHVMNSRP
-116 RILPASPLGEEV
+116 RILPPSPLGEEV

-144 RLLKTELKQENLQE
+144 RLLKTEPKQENLQE
-158 LLKLSARYVSLLKLS
+158 LLRLSARYVSLLKLS
-173 ICHDDCIWLNS
+173 ICHDDCVWLNS

-197 EWAMTKEEA
+197 EWAMTQQQA
-206 ELLSDVYK
+206 DTLNDIYI

-234 FKQHLNT
+234 FKQQLST
-241 IRGDKAITGHLFNKY
+241 IRSDKSMTHHLFGKY

-270 KQRMNLELERLRLW
+270 KQQMNLELERLRLW
-284 LQEMP
+284 LQELP
-289 WSELRNPEDLDAM
+289 WSELRNPADLDAM

-314 ELYDLFSVILLVEK
+314 ELYDLFCVILIVEQ
-328 LDEIL
+328 LDERL

-340 EEVTEQ
+340 EEVAER

-354 RVAVRDFLSNCLNR
+354 KAAVRDFLSTCLRMKSTQITDVVNR
-368 KPQEITKQVYEL
+368 L
-380 VQKRVISDISA
+380 VKERVISDRSKG
-391 HRPLWQVLH
+391 RDLWQVLH
-400 DYDIYEKTESNWND
+400 DYGIYDKTESNWNMRV
-414 QLKKE
+414 K
-419 SIRNK
+419 
-424 K
+424 

>member
-60 YERMGYI
+60 YERIGYI
-67 DKEETHVVRTLLDE
+67 DKEETPVVHTLLDE

-116 RILPASPLGEEV
+116 RILPPSPLGEEV

-173 ICHDDCIWLNS
+173 ICHDDCVWLNS
-184 IRKKLDKVELLSK
+184 IRKKLDKLNLLSK
-197 EWAMTKEEA
+197 EWTMTQQQA
-206 ELLSDVYK
+206 DTLDDIYT

-234 FKQHLNT
+234 FKQQLST
-241 IRGDKAITGHLFNKY
+241 IRSDKSMTHHLFGKY

-270 KQRMNLELERLRLW
+270 KQQMNLELERLRLW
-284 LQEMP
+284 LQELP
-289 WSELRNPEDLDAM
+289 WSELRNPADLDDM

-314 ELYDLFSVILLVEK
+314 ELYDLFCVILIVGQ
-328 LDEIL
+328 LDERL

-340 EEVTEQ
+340 EEVAER

-354 RVAVRDFLSNCLNR
+354 KAAVRDFLSTCLRMKSTQITDVVNR
-368 KPQEITKQVYEL
+368 L
-380 VQKRVISDISA
+380 VKERVISDRSKG
-391 HRPLWQVLH
+391 RDLWQVLH
-400 DYDIYEKTESNWND
+400 DYGIYDKTESNWNMRV
-414 QLKKE
+414 K
-419 SIRNK
+419 
-424 K
+424 

>member
-14 PAELT
+14 PSELT
-19 YEERTEAAKQYVASL
+19 YEERTEAARQYVASL
-34 QKGTPVVLVAEP
+34 RKGTPVVLVAEP

-67 DKEETHVVRTLLDE
+67 DKEETPMVHTLLDE

-116 RILPASPLGEEV
+116 RILPPSPLGEEV

-144 RLLKTELKQENLQE
+144 RLLKTEQKQENLQQ
-158 LLKLSARYVSLLKLS
+158 LLSLSARYVSLLKLS
-173 ICHDDCIWLNS
+173 ICHDDCVWLNS
-184 IRKKLDKVELLSK
+184 IRKKLDKVNLLSR
-197 EWAMTKEEA
+197 EWTMTKEQA
-206 ELLSDVYK
+206 DTLNDVYK

-234 FKQHLNT
+234 FKQQLST
-241 IRGDKAITGHLFNKY
+241 IRGDKSITGHLFSKY

-270 KQRMNLELERLRLW
+270 KQKMNLELERLHLW

-289 WSELRNPEDLDAM
+289 WSELRNPADLDAM

-314 ELYDLFSVILLVEK
+314 ELYDLFCVILIVEK

-346 LLPIFYND
+346 LLPIFYNNKA
-354 RVAVRDFLSNCLNR
+354 AVRDFLSNCLRMKSTQITDVVNR
-368 KPQEITKQVYEL
+368 L
-380 VQKRVISDISA
+380 VKERVISDRSKG
-391 HRPLWQVLH
+391 RDLWQVLH
-400 DYDIYEKTESNWND
+400 DYGIYTKTESNWNMRV
-414 QLKKE
+414 K
-419 SIRNK
+419 
-424 K
+424 

>member
-60 YERMGYI
+60 YERIGYI
-67 DKEETHVVRTLLDE
+67 DKEETPVVHTLLDE

-116 RILPASPLGEEV
+116 RILPPSPLGEEV

-173 ICHDDCIWLNS
+173 ICHDDCVWLNS
-184 IRKKLDKVELLSK
+184 IRKKLDKLNLLSK
-197 EWAMTKEEA
+197 EWTMTQQQA
-206 ELLSDVYK
+206 DTLDDIYT

-234 FKQHLNT
+234 FKQQLST
-241 IRGDKAITGHLFNKY
+241 IRSDKSMTHHLFGKY

-270 KQRMNLELERLRLW
+270 KQQMNLELERLRLW
-284 LQEMP
+284 LQELP
-289 WSELRNPEDLDAM
+289 WSELRNPADLDAM

-314 ELYDLFSVILLVEK
+314 ELYDLFCVILIVEQ
-328 LDEIL
+328 LDERL

-340 EEVTEQ
+340 EEVAER

-354 RVAVRDFLSNCLNR
+354 KAAVRDFLSTCLRMKSTQITDVVNR
-368 KPQEITKQVYEL
+368 L
-380 VQKRVISDISA
+380 VKERVISDRSKG
-391 HRPLWQVLH
+391 RDLWQVLH
-400 DYDIYEKTESNWND
+400 DYGIYDKTESNWNMRV
-414 QLKKE
+414 K
-419 SIRNK
+419 
-424 K
+424 

>member
-67 DKEETHVVRTLLDE
+67 DKEETPMVHTLLDE

-96 TLFVTIPGAA
+96 TLFLTIPGAA
-106 EKAHVMNSRP
+106 EKPHVMNSRP
-116 RILPASPLGEEV
+116 RILPPSPLGEEV

-144 RLLKTELKQENLQE
+144 RLLKTEPKQENLQQ
-158 LLKLSARYVSLLKLS
+158 LLSLSARYVSLLKLS
-173 ICHDDCIWLNS
+173 ICHDDCVWLNS
-184 IRKKLDKVELLSK
+184 IRKKLDKVNLLSR
-197 EWAMTKEEA
+197 EWTMTKEQA
-206 ELLSDVYK
+206 DTLNDIYK

-234 FKQHLNT
+234 FKQQLST
-241 IRGDKAITGHLFNKY
+241 IRGDKSITGHLFSKY

-270 KQRMNLELERLRLW
+270 KQKMNLELERLHLW

-289 WSELRNPEDLDAM
+289 WSELRNPADLDAM

-314 ELYDLFSVILLVEK
+314 ELYDLFCVILIVEK
-328 LDEIL
+328 LDETL
-333 DGGSFSM
+333 DGGSFCM

-346 LLPIFYND
+346 LLPIFYNNKA
-354 RVAVRDFLSNCLNR
+354 AVRDFLSNCLRMKSTQITEMVNR
-368 KPQEITKQVYEL
+368 L
-380 VQKRVISDISA
+380 VKDRVISDQSKG
-391 HRPLWQVLH
+391 RDLWQVLH
-400 DYDIYEKTESNWND
+400 DYGIYTKTESNWNMRV
-414 QLKKE
+414 K
-419 SIRNK
+419 
-424 K
+424 